1 MTSKIID
8 ITPDTSLLPK
18 LGRSGY
24 KVSQALAEFID
35 NSLDA
40 RVNDKVTVNI
50 DLRKDEIKV
59 RDDGRGMSEEEAT
72 KALKLAYVA
81 ENKKSKLGEFGLGLK
96 TAATSLGKQFQITTS
111 SASDNNIY
119 RLLYNEDEWL
129 KANSWSSQK
138 LDYLP
143 KQDETKHWTE
153 IIITEFKIK
162 FYPNLVT
169 NVKKYLSKQFAQYIE
184 SGQLVL
190 IFNGEPLAP
199 QMRELVDNKKYP
211 FEIEAAGNLIK
222 GWYGFL
228 KVRHVGGEYGFNLFK
243 NGRLITSDAKIGF
256 EPHPEIAVIVG
267 DIDLSFVPAS
277 HNKKEF
283 ITESSEFFEAWE
295 ALKEFFKNE
304 KLLPKAREIASKSQV
319 NKIEDQ
325 LSDKIKKITDEVK
338 LVENYTPLT
347 TDQFENDNTSYEISD
362 PQTIEK
368 IELLKSKDE
377 LEENQ
382 LSIYNVNGIDYKF
395 QFSLLNL
402 GPENKWVQYL
412 KREGSDYLDILI
424 NIDFPFYRACV
435 KEYKSYTFILLA
447 EAIAEYI
454 VKENNLSTEKI
465 ILLRDGILR
474 QIGETQLKVEEKR
487 KGESKRKKL
496 EKELEELDEQLNK
509 SKSNRN

>member
-1 MTSKIID
+1 MSSKIID

-40 RVNDKVTVNI
+40 RVDDKVVVRI
-50 DLRKDEIKV
+50 ELRKDLIAVADTGK
-59 RDDGRGMSEEEAT
+59 GMDEEEAT
-72 KALKLAYVA
+72 NALKLAYVA
-81 ENKKSKLGEFGLGLK
+81 ENKKNRLGEFGLGLK
-96 TAATSLGKQFQITTS
+96 TAATSLGKQFEITTT
-111 SASDNNIY
+111 SADSDKIFK
-119 RLLYNEDEWL
+119 LFYNEDEWL

-143 KQDETKHWTE
+143 KENASEHWTL
-153 IIITEFKIK
+153 IAITEFKIK
-162 FYPNLVT
+162 FYPNLIT
-169 NVKKYLSKQFAQYIE
+169 NVKKFLSKQFAQYIE
-184 SGQLVL
+184 TGQLTL
-190 IFNGEPLAP
+190 IFNGDQLAP

-319 NKIEDQ
+319 DKIEDR
-325 LSDKIKKITDEVK
+325 LSDKIKKITEEVK
-338 LVENYTPLT
+338 LVENYVPLT
-347 TDQFENDNTSYEISD
+347 TDQFERVNPSYEISD
-362 PQTIEK
+362 PQTIDR
-368 IELLKSKDE
+368 IELLKSKDD
-377 LEENQ
+377 LEENK
-382 LSIYNVNGIDYKF
+382 LSSYNVNGIDYKF

-412 KREGSDYLDILI
+412 KRESDDYLDILI
-424 NIDFPFYRACV
+424 NIDFPFYKACV

-454 VKENNLSTEKI
+454 VKDNNLSTEKI

-474 QIGETQLKVEEKR
+474 QIGETQLKVEEK
-487 KGESKRKKL
+487 KKAESRRKKL
-496 EKELEELDEQLNK
+496 EKELEEIDEQLNK
-509 SKSNRN
+509 SKSGGN